1 MILNFLSENL
11 TKDWHIKIILGIFAF
26 AVSIFIAG
34 CSFSGEQQSV
44 SIDTETKVE
53 ISMEEAIE
61 IGQLTADQYYK
72 NMKLTEIHSYDNDY
86 ERNENSGENGK
97 REWWY
102 VDFANSESNYVS
114 VLIQNG
120 QAVYVFTQD
129 ENWNSGLI
137 DLGNIKMTS
146 EEAVQKAQ
154 ALGMRGGNPAN
165 DEEWVSG
172 YNFKLSYSSLID
184 SPDNIRIFLEVI
196 GISPN
201 GNFAHI
207 DFDAETAEIL
217 LKEEKIIYED
227 GSEKWIEF

>member
-1 MILNFLSENL
+1 MIHNFLSKKL
-11 TKDWHIKIILGIFAF
+11 TKYCHSKIILSLF
-26 AVSIFIAG
+26 AVSIFITS
-34 CSFSGEQQSV
+34 CSFSNDQQSI
-44 SIDTETKVE
+44 SIDTETKIE

-61 IGQLTADQYYK
+61 IGQLIADQYYK

-86 ERNENSGENGK
+86 ERSGNSGENGK

-102 VDFANSESNYVS
+102 VDFGNSEFNYVS

-137 DLGNIKMTS
+137 DLDNIKMSS

-154 ALGMRGGNPAN
+154 ALGMRGGNPEN

-217 LKEEKIIYED
+217 LKEEKIIYEN